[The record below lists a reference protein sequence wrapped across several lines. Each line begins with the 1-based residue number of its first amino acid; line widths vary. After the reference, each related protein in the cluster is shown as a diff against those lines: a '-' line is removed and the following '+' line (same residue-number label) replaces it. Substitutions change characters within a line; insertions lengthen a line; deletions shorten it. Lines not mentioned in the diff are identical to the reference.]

1 MRSVENMKFLA
12 DMGISQTTVHWLKEQ
27 GFEVVHIRD
36 INMHRSLDSEIL
48 AKAKKDNRIVL
59 TCDLDF
65 GALLATSGESYPSVV
80 IFRLE
85 DETPSNMSKRL
96 KQVLAESSETLQSGA
111 IITVEEARHRVRV
124 LPI

>member
-12 DMGISQTTVHWLKEQ
+12 DMGISQTTVHSLKEQ

-48 AKAKKDNRIVL
+48 TKAKKDNRIVL

-65 GALLATSGESYPSVV
+65 GALLAASGESYPSVV

-85 DETPSNMSKRL
+85 DETPFNMSKRL
-96 KQVLAESSETLQSGA
+96 KQVLAESSEALQSGA
-111 IITVEEARHRVRV
+111 IITVEEARHRVRA

>member
-1 MRSVENMKFLA
+1 MCPVENIKFLA
-12 DMGISQTTVHWLKEQ
+12 DMGISQTIVHWLKEQ

-48 AKAKKDNRIVL
+48 AEAKKDNRIVL

-65 GALLATSGESYPSVV
+65 GDLLAASGESYPSVV

-85 DETPSNMSKRL
+85 NETPSNMIKRL
-96 KQVLAESSETLQSGA
+96 KQVLVESSEALRSGA
-111 IITVEEARHRVRV
+111 VITVEEARHRVRV